1 MKTIDLIINAWHPDF
16 TALIVAALLLVFH
29 YLSNGRKLTRNS
41 PYFLCGIALLLLVTQ
56 SPVEYLGHGYL
67 FSAHMLEHVT
77 VLLIVPPMLLAGTDG
92 QYLSKIMNNPFIEK
106 AGNLLFNPLITWTLG
121 VGSMWFWHIPQ
132 LIIAMKHSPLLVTV
146 HFLSLLVFGII
157 FIWPVYAPVKFGKL
171 LPLQCALYLFSACV
185 GCTTL
190 GIFITFGPEG
200 LYTSQLMGHEAS
212 VLNLIR
218 SGWGISPVIDQ
229 KIGGLIMWVPACIVY
244 VTNTMIT
251 LGKWISATPEI
262 NKQAINSINPNG
274 LVTGQ
279 QLNK

>member
-1 MKTIDLIINAWHPDF
+1 MHQWHPDL
-16 TALIVAALLLVFH
+16 TALVVVVLLLVFH

-41 PYFLCGIALLLLVTQ
+41 PYFFCGIILLLLVTQ

-77 VLLIVPPMLLAGTDG
+77 ILLIVPPLLLAGTDG
-92 QYLSKIMNNPFIEK
+92 KYLGKIMNKPSVEK
-106 AGNLLFNPLITWTLG
+106 AGHLLFYPLITWTLG
-121 VGSMWFWHIPQ
+121 VGSMWFWHIPR
-132 LIIAMKHSPLLVTV
+132 LITAMKHSPVLMVI
-146 HFLSLLVFGII
+146 HFLSLLIFGII

-171 LPLQCALYLFSACV
+171 SPLQCALYLFSACV

-200 LYTSQLMGHEAS
+200 LYTSHLMGTNAS
-212 VLNLIR
+212 VLNFIR

-244 VTNTMIT
+244 VTNVMVT
-251 LGKWISATPEI
+251 LGKWINAPSETDEPATRSVSPKEF
-262 NKQAINSINPNG
+262 
-274 LVTGQ
+274 VTGQ
-279 QLNK
+279 TVNK